1 MSKGLRWPPLLPS
14 DAPLIQSDR
23 TTRSRRGPEGE
34 SAALLF
40 EDATRLLL
48 AVLADSP
55 SCRRSKP
62 PFKKERHMTARFEG
76 KAALVTGASRGI
88 GRQIAFSLAAEGA
101 HVAVHFG
108 ASEDAAATVV
118 RDIKAARSEEHTSEL
133 QSLMRISYAV
143 FCLKKK

>member
-1 MSKGLRWPPLLPS
+1 MRIS
-14 DAPLIQSDR
+14 DWSSDVC
-23 TTRSRRGPEGE
+23 S
-34 SAALLF
+34 SDL

-48 AVLADSP
+48 ALLADSP

-88 GRQIAFSLAAEGA
+88 GRQIAFRLAAEGA

-118 RDIKAARSEEHTSEL
+118 RDIKAAGGQDFAVAADVQDPDNIKSMFAKIEEYLLAVGTN
-133 QSLMRISYAV
+133 SLDILGNNAGV
-143 FCLKKK
+143 

>member
-1 MSKGLRWPPLLPS
+1 MRIS
-14 DAPLIQSDR
+14 DWSSDVC
-23 TTRSRRGPEGE
+23 SSDLEGE
-34 SAALLF
+34 AAALLF

-48 AVLADSP
+48 ALLADSP

-88 GRQIAFSLAAEGA
+88 GRQIAFRLAAEGA

-118 RDIKAARSEEHTSEL
+118 RDIKAAGGQRSEEHTSEL
-133 QSLMRISYAV
+133 QSLMRLSYAV
-143 FCLKKK
+143 LCLKKKKIKHTY

>member
-1 MSKGLRWPPLLPS
+1 MIRRPPRS
-14 DAPLIQSDR
+14 TR
-23 TTRSRRGPEGE
+23 TDTLFPYTTLFRS
-34 SAALLF
+34 
-40 EDATRLLL
+40 
-48 AVLADSP
+48 DSP

-88 GRQIAFSLAAEGA
+88 GRQIAFRLAAEGA

-118 RDIKAARSEEHTSEL
+118 RDIKAADRKS
-133 QSLMRISYAV
+133 V
-143 FCLKKK
+143 V